1 MSSGLKKFTDN
12 IAYRANIF
20 NYDSKFF
27 DEFSNSSLQFLDL
40 EQNKEPALKKVSED
54 IKKYIAIFSK
64 PVNEQLNLFNTL
76 VYYLNESN
84 EESSQKVTKDAKQ
97 IIQTIIDAIQNCHN
111 VLKQTEEER
120 LKNQETWDTGV
131 TQAKKQYAERLLA
144 NITYCLLFLDGLIM
158 QNVEISGVYELLS
171 QNVGINFDDLMNTL
185 LASKELNT
193 QQKEVVSHIY
203 SASIVFAS
211 KAKDASLYKA
221 ITKWTISYNESIET
235 KRDNCYTSNMCL
247 LLSNDIG
254 LQIAIEEFKTK
265 VMSDL
270 YGILSKDYS
279 INTVYEALLCVWNF
293 TYNENYITVFE
304 NRDEKLVEKIIQV
317 IKSNKVEKIVR
328 IGSQIIKVSL
338 LFHLLQIRIYSN
350 QKNV

>member
-1 MSSGLKKFTDN
+1 MSSYGLKKFTDN

-20 NYDSKFF
+20 NYDSKYF
-27 DEFSNSSLQFLDL
+27 DEFSNSSIQNLDL

-54 IKKYIAIFSK
+54 AKKYFSIFSI
-64 PVNEQLNLFNTL
+64 PVNDQLNHFNSL
-76 VYYLNESN
+76 VYILNES
-84 EESSQKVTKDAKQ
+84 EESSQKKVSKEAKL

-171 QNVGINFDDLMNTL
+171 INVGINFEELMNTL
-185 LASKELNT
+185 LASKELT
-193 QQKEVVSHIY
+193 IQQKEVVSHIY
-203 SASIVFAS
+203 SASIVFAA

-221 ITKWTISYNESIET
+221 IIKWTINYNDSVDL
-235 KRDNCYTSNMCL
+235 KRDNCYTSNLCL

-254 LQIAIEEFKTK
+254 LQVAIDEFKKK

-293 TYNENYITVFE
+293 TYNENYIPVFE
-304 NRDEKLVEKIIQV
+304 SRDEKLVEKIIQV

-328 IGSQIIKVSL
+328 IGSQIIKVL
-338 LFHLLQIRIYSN
+338 LKFYFY
-350 QKNV
+350 